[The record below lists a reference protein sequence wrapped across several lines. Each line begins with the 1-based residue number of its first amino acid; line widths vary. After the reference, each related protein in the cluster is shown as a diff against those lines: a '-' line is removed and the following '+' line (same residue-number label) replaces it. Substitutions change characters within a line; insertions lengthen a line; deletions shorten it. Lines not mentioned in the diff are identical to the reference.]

1 MKRTR
6 LAVQTAAA
14 LLVGFAGLG
23 GARAQVMEVHRIKLV
38 QPTATGGEEKKG
50 DKKKEVPVY
59 RAVISHS
66 VPGLKAE
73 DFELKDLDVEPPV
86 VAKADKVVD
95 YKNSDDPMSM
105 VILIQGDERWMGN
118 ETYIENED
126 EKIEGAFTALGPAI
140 DALTKAGPPGSMGAL
155 LIYSGGSVTERQ
167 KLGAIDGLSAALG
180 TQADYKDI
188 GVPLIPGLDEAWKV
202 LGQASGRKVLV
213 VFGDGTGQQ
222 ENIGP
227 ELKDRIKKF
236 KDMDAEV
243 FTVYYAGRSDDPA
256 GPQNMKNLGYSGHY
270 SATSRDNMGAFAA
283 DIVTRIGSRYYVDFP
298 AAPFATKEQKEREV
312 VVVVKDEESEPVA
325 VATIKPAVKEE
336 GGSLWWLWLLIIL
349 LVLVIVVVII
359 AKRGK
364 SEPAPPPMVEAP
376 VEAAPAG
383 PQKTIMLGVGG
394 DDEGM
399 PIVGWVVP
407 LSGPNQFQTF
417 KLLQGATV
425 LGTGGGAHIVV
436 SDQYMST
443 EHAEIICSPAGFL
456 LKDGGS
462 TNGTLVNDKRISS
475 HELVD
480 NDVFTLGQ
488 TPFKFKSIN

>member
-1 MKRTR
+1 MIGTR
-6 LAVQTAAA
+6 VAIKAAAA
-14 LLVGFAGLG
+14 LLVGIAGMG
-23 GARAQVMEVHRIKLV
+23 GAHAQVMEVHRIKLV
-38 QPTATGGEEKKG
+38 QPSEAGGEEKG

-73 DFELKDLDVEPPV
+73 DFELKDLDVEPPIS
-86 VAKADKVVD
+86 ATALKVVD

-140 DALTKAGPPGSMGAL
+140 DTLTKAGPPASMGAL
-155 LIYSGGSVTERQ
+155 LIYSGGAVKERQ
-167 KLGAIDGLSAALG
+167 KLGPIDGLSAALG

-202 LGQASGRKVLV
+202 LGQASGRKILV
-213 VFGDGTGQQ
+213 VFGDGTGQK

-227 ELKDRIKKF
+227 PLKDRIKKF

-256 GPQNMKNLGYSGHY
+256 GPQNMKNLGFSGHY

-283 DIVTRIGSRYYVDFP
+283 DIVTRIGARYYVDFP
-298 AAPFATKEQKEREV
+298 ATPFATKDQKEREV
-312 VVVVKDEESEPVA
+312 VVVVKDEESEPRS
-325 VATIKPAVKEE
+325 VATIKPEVKEE
-336 GGSLWWLWLLIIL
+336 GGSLWWLWLIIIL
-349 LVLVIVVVII
+349 VVVIIVIVII

-364 SEPAPPPMVEAP
+364 SEPAPPPVVEAP
-376 VEAAPAG
+376 PAEAPAAG
-383 PQKTIMLGVGG
+383 PAKTIMLGVGG

-417 KLLQGATV
+417 KLLQGTTV
-425 LGTGGGAHIVV
+425 LGTGGGAHVVV

-443 EHAEIICSPAGFL
+443 EHAEIVCSPVGFI

-462 TNGTLVNDKRISS
+462 TNGTIVMDKRISE